1 MFPFS
6 MGKKKEETKKVYIPV
21 DIVLRYSAQGL
32 SEPDIIARLEE
43 QGFNSDCID
52 KALRIAL
59 KEKVISGAPPAPMD
73 MAEGTPLEAPAP
85 TPFGAMETPTGPVP
99 MDEVT
104 RRPMP
109 IGYPPERV
117 VQSQSQQE
125 FSQQFQNQM
134 QQFQQQPQQ
143 KIETQPATEITVE
156 EIIEAII
163 AERWKDFENRLEAF
177 EKRDLQLQNQIEELR
192 KKIASF
198 ENILQEKEKTM
209 LSKLD
214 EFGESM
220 TGIEGRIG
228 SIERVFK
235 DFLPELTTNIRTM
248 SDLVERMKKEK
259 ESN

>member
-6 MGKKKEETKKVYIPV
+6 VGKKKEETKKVYIPV

-43 QGFNSDCID
+43 QGFAPDYID

-59 KEKVISGAPPAPMD
+59 KEKVISGAPPTPME
-73 MAEGTPLEAPAP
+73 MAEGTLLEAPAP

-99 MDEVT
+99 IGEVT

-117 VQSQSQQE
+117 VQSQQD
-125 FSQQFQNQM
+125 FSQQFQGRSQEKM
-134 QQFQQQPQQ
+134 
-143 KIETQPATEITVE
+143 ETQPATEITVE
-156 EIIEAII
+156 EIIEAIV
-163 AERWKDFENRLEAF
+163 AERWKDFENRLESF

-198 ENILQEKEKTM
+198 ENVLQEKEKTM
-209 LSKLD
+209 ISKLD

>member
-6 MGKKKEETKKVYIPV
+6 VGKKKEETKKVYIPV

-43 QGFNSDCID
+43 QGFNSDYID

-59 KEKVISGAPPAPMD
+59 KEKVISGAPPTPMD
-73 MAEGTPLEAPAP
+73 IAEGTPLEAPAP
-85 TPFGAMETPTGPVP
+85 TPFGAMENPIGPNP
-99 MDEVT
+99 MGEIT

-109 IGYPPERV
+109 MGYPPERV
-117 VQSQSQQE
+117 VQGQQDFSQQSQQMR
-125 FSQQFQNQM
+125 QPFQA
-134 QQFQQQPQQ
+134 QPQERM
-143 KIETQPATEITVE
+143 ETQPATEITVE

-163 AERWKDFENRLEAF
+163 AERWKDFEARLESF
-177 EKRDLQLQNQIEELR
+177 EKRDIQLHNEIEALSKR
-192 KKIASF
+192 IAGF
-198 ENILQEKEKTM
+198 ENVLQEKEKTM

>member
-6 MGKKKEETKKVYIPV
+6 VGKKKEETKKVYIPV

-59 KEKVISGAPPAPMD
+59 KEKVISGAPPTPMD
-73 MAEGTPLEAPAP
+73 VAEGAPLEAPAP

-99 MDEVT
+99 MGEIT

-109 IGYPPERV
+109 MGYPPERV
-117 VQSQSQQE
+117 VQGQQE
-125 FSQQFQNQM
+125 FSQQFQDQM
-134 QQFQQQPQQ
+134 QQFQGRSQE
-143 KIETQPATEITVE
+143 KMETQPATEITVE
-156 EIIEAII
+156 EIIEAIV
-163 AERWKDFENRLEAF
+163 AERWKDFENRLESF

-198 ENILQEKEKTM
+198 ENVLQEKEKTM